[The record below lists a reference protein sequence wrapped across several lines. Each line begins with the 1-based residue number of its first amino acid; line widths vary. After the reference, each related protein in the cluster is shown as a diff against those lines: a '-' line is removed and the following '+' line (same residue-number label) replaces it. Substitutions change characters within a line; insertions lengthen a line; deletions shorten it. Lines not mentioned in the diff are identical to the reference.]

1 MSINTSGINSVLS
14 QIRQLQAQQDQAA
27 TAASGIQGTQGAEK
41 GQFGELLANA
51 IQSVNEDKLNAAS
64 VSQAFAS
71 GQPGTELADVMLSLN
86 QAQVSFKAMAEVRNR
101 LVSSYQDI
109 MNMPI

>member
-1 MSINTSGINSVLS
+1 MNVSGGDISSVLN
-14 QIRQLQAQQDQAA
+14 QIRQLQGRQSSADIKGPDITPAPQGAGAFGDLMANALNKVNSDQQQAA
-27 TAASGIQGTQGAEK
+27 SS
-41 GQFGELLANA
+41 ANA
-51 IQSVNEDKLNAAS
+51 FTRGDESMDL
-64 VSQAFAS
+64 SQ
-71 GQPGTELADVMLSLN
+71 VMLSLN

>member
-1 MSINTSGINSVLS
+1 MNINTSNINGVLN
-14 QIRQLQAQQDQAA
+14 QIRQLQAQQAEQAGGTQATPERAGFGDLLAEAIQDVNGTQQQAA
-27 TAASGIQGTQGAEK
+27 Q
-41 GQFGELLANA
+41 NA
-51 IQSVNEDKLNAAS
+51 
-64 VSQAFAS
+64 QAFAS
-71 GQPGTELADVMLSLN
+71 GEPGTELADVMLSLN

>member
-1 MSINTSGINSVLS
+1 MSINTSNINSVLN
-14 QIRQLQAQQDQAA
+14 QIRQLQAQQNQPP
-27 TAASGIQGTQGAEK
+27 QGTPAPAQDK
-41 GQFGELLANA
+41 GQFGELLADA
-51 IQSVNEDKLNAAS
+51 MQGVNQTQQKAAAM
-64 VSQAFAS
+64 SQDFAR
-71 GQPGTELADVMLSLN
+71 GKPGVELADVMMSLN

>member
-1 MSINTSGINSVLS
+1 MSINTSNINSVLN
-14 QIRQLQAQQDQAA
+14 QIRQLQAQQNQP
-27 TAASGIQGTQGAEK
+27 GQGAGMAPAQES
-41 GQFGELLANA
+41 GQFGELLADA
-51 IQSVNEDKLNAAS
+51 IKGVNQTQQKAAAM
-64 VSQAFAS
+64 SQDFAS
-71 GQPGTELADVMLSLN
+71 GKPGIELADVMMSLN